1 MRTCLHIIIKS
12 LQPNWY
18 LPAKINNRNT
28 RTRCE
33 IYLELTIKT
42 AERRQW
48 RRSGVFIINFE
59 HISQHVLV
67 VLFFNFAHVIADWSE
82 RKTLVSVHCL
92 QIHFFLAIDSTDVY
106 DLSPMEKL
114 ILKIFLILLL
124 IFFHPPNCF
133 QGYHKIYREHQI
145 LGVAEVAGRV
155 GS

>member
-1 MRTCLHIIIKS
+1 M
-12 LQPNWY
+12 
-18 LPAKINNRNT
+18 
-28 RTRCE
+28 
-33 IYLELTIKT
+33 
-42 AERRQW
+42 
-48 RRSGVFIINFE
+48 
-59 HISQHVLV
+59 
-67 VLFFNFAHVIADWSE
+67 
-82 RKTLVSVHCL
+82 VSVHCL

-145 LGVAEVAGRV
+145 LAVAEVAGRV